1 MCKLAICV
9 PTLGNRPVVEE
20 VLSYSID
27 YLTKYGVDIYYY
39 DSGRSSDVKDVI
51 EGFDAKG
58 YSNIFHVPLDRKT
71 SYGEK
76 IDLIYSG
83 YALEKEYEYIWP
95 IKDRVICNE
104 DMLQLVLRRCK
115 AGVDIVISLSL
126 GDIFEEDHIDNVLP
140 MEIYGLFAKQTT
152 SLETVIYNRKT
163 VLGNY
168 AFGDSKTAPKYQN
181 DFWHYRFIYNT
192 LAQMPSPIVSVIS
205 KDGAYNM
212 RSSIPQESGWVD
224 RALEVW
230 IDEWVRINYELPDI
244 YSPLKAKAIKDTTS
258 IDELL
263 GNKEIFVTLHERG
276 VLNEKTYEKYKD
288 MWEFVTTVPKEEIK
302 SIALGNA

>member
-9 PTLGNRPVVEE
+9 ATLGNRPVVEE
-20 VLSYSID
+20 ILSYSID

-39 DSGRSSDVKDVI
+39 DSGKNSAVKTI
-51 EGFDAKG
+51 TEEFAEKG
-58 YSNIFHVPLDRKT
+58 YGNIYHVPLDSKI

-76 IDLIYSG
+76 IDLIFSG
-83 YALEKEYEYIWP
+83 YALAKDYEYIWP

-104 DMLQLVLRRCK
+104 DMLRLVLRRCE
-115 AGVDIVISLSL
+115 AGADIVISLSL
-126 GDIFEEDHIDNVLP
+126 GDIFEEDHIDNVSP
-140 MEIYGLFAKQTT
+140 IEIYGLFAKQTT

-163 VLGNY
+163 VLDNY

-181 DFWHYRFIYNT
+181 DFWHYRFLYNT
-192 LAQMPSPIVSVIS
+192 LAQMPNPIISVIS

-212 RSSIPQESGWVD
+212 RSSVPQESGWVD

-244 YSPLKAKAIKDTTS
+244 YSPFKAKAIKDTTS

-263 GNKEIFVTLHERG
+263 GNKEMFVTLHERG

-288 MWEFVTTVPKEEIK
+288 MWEFVTTVPKEDIR
-302 SIALGNA
+302 SIALGSV